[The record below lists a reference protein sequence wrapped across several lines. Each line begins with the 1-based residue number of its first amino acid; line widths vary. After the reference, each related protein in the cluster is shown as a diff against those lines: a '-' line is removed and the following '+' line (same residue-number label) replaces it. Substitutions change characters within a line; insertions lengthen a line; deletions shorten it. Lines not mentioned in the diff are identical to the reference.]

1 MGRQLKSTE
10 FGGIWAP
17 NHCYYACPSV
27 IGGEVRGRGGRVR
40 ERGRGEGGGRGRE
53 RQGEIGKVAQ
63 NKRGYY
69 GICRKSYGCLN
80 GSVQRG
86 RYRGVGEGLL

>member
-17 NHCYYACPSV
+17 NHGYYACPSV

-40 ERGRGEGGGRGRE
+40 ERGRGEGGKGEGETGRN
-53 RQGEIGKVAQ
+53 GKVV
-63 NKRGYY
+63 
-69 GICRKSYGCLN
+69 
-80 GSVQRG
+80 GSK
-86 RYRGVGEGLL
+86 